1 MKVFKLWS
9 RGMDD
14 EIQEIWCKAGF
25 SIEQNLPADLAEA
38 TSFDLIWLAELTDV
52 SARPSQET
60 RAPLNLVY
68 PKLFFV
74 HSSAA
79 GCMPAHWHAYVQQTI
94 RVAETDWIVGS
105 KLEEPLP
112 PAVAEYL
119 AQQKTA
125 DLAAVVYIVILES
138 VFRETAE
145 WCGHMSSV
153 VGRM

>member
-9 RGMDD
+9 WGMDD

-25 SIEQNLPADLAEA
+25 SIVQNLPADLAEA
-38 TSFDLIWLAELTDV
+38 TSLDLIWLAELTDV

-60 RAPLNLVY
+60 LAPLNLVY
-68 PKLFFV
+68 PKLFFL

-79 GCMPAHWHAYVQQTI
+79 VCMPAHWHAYAQQK
-94 RVAETDWIVGS
+94 VKMAGADWIVGS

-138 VFRETAE
+138 VFCETAE